1 MFSLLFGL
9 KVSGGI
15 DSDIELPTELMERY
29 EVLIAEIRC
38 PKCLNINIAD
48 SNAPIAADL
57 RESVANMLRNGK
69 SNQEIKTFLRDRYG
83 DFVDYNP
90 PLSPAT
96 IVLWALPLILLI
108 CAGLVL
114 TFRGK
119 HTGKFEL
126 TDAERERLAKLKST

>member
-1 MFSLLFGL
+1 MFAVMNALY
-9 KVSGGI
+9 VHGGI
-15 DSDIELPTELMERY
+15 DSEVQLPSDLMARY
-29 EVLIAEIRC
+29 EILIAEIRC

-57 RESVANMLRNGK
+57 RQTVANQLLDGK
-69 SNQEIKTFLRDRYG
+69 SNAEIKAFLRERYG

-96 IVLWALPLILLI
+96 IVLWALPVVLLL

-119 HTGKFEL
+119 RTTKVEL
-126 TDAERERLAKLKST
+126 TAAERARLARLKST